1 MLLKIKNFK
10 FTKML
15 KNYIT
20 LSILLV
26 AFNLNAQDTKLDTIK
41 VQDEVKIDS
50 LKVPEKVKLDTLRT
64 QGRVKLDGVATV
76 IGKNIVL
83 DSEIAAYKLELE
95 QQSEGKVEVSDCDML
110 EQIMSRKLL
119 SHHAVVD
126 SIVVTETEVNSQVE
140 RKIAYFLQQLGTEKK
155 VYEYYGFN
163 DMADLRKE
171 FIEVEKEASLVQ
183 KMQQK
188 LTDDVDVT
196 PEEVRSYY
204 KSLEEKN
211 NLPEIGAE
219 IELAQVV
226 LNIKPSQ
233 AEVER
238 VISRLKEIK
247 KEVEGGQSFRMKA
260 ILYSDDPG
268 VTQNS
273 GFYTITR
280 ESQFVKEFK
289 EAAFSLSEGE
299 TSEPFKSD
307 FGYHI
312 LTVEKIKGK
321 QRDVRHILMQPEIT
335 DEQQQQVKD
344 SLIKYRKDILTLQ
357 LTFEEAVKKYSEDK
371 ETKSNN
377 GLLLNPLTSDT
388 KFDLTR
394 MDPTLYARISI
405 LKKAEISEVFYDET
419 RGGEKMFKII
429 LMKSKTEAHVADL
442 SIDYIKIQN
451 LALQKKREEIIA
463 KWTKEK
469 INDTYIKINKD
480 HKKCEFKNNW
490 AKN

>member
-1 MLLKIKNFK
+1 L
-10 FTKML
+10 
-15 KNYIT
+15 
-20 LSILLV
+20 
-26 AFNLNAQDTKLDTIK
+26 
-41 VQDEVKIDS
+41 
-50 LKVPEKVKLDTLRT
+50 
-64 QGRVKLDGVATV
+64 G
-76 IGKNIVL
+76 
-83 DSEIAAYKLELE
+83 SEE
-95 QQSEGKVEVSDCDML
+95 
-110 EQIMSRKLL
+110 
-119 SHHAVVD
+119 
-126 SIVVTETEVNSQVE
+126 
-140 RKIAYFLQQLGTEKK
+140 K

-171 FIEVEKEASLVQ
+171 FIEVEKEASLIQ

-196 PEEVRSYY
+196 PEEVRSYF
-204 KSLEEKN
+204 KSLEKEN

-219 IELAQVV
+219 IELAQIV
-226 LNIKPSQ
+226 LNIKPSE
-233 AEVER
+233 AEIER
-238 VISRLKEIK
+238 VINRLNEIK
-247 KEVEGGQSFRMKA
+247 KDIEDGQSFRMKA

-268 VTQNS
+268 VTSNS
-273 GFYTITR
+273 GFYSINR
-280 ESQFVKEFK
+280 ESGFVKEFK

-299 TSEPFKSD
+299 TSEPFESD

-321 QRDVRHILMQPEIT
+321 QRDVRHLLMQPEIT
-335 DEQQQQVKD
+335 DEQQEQVKD
-344 SLIKYRKDILTLQ
+344 SLTKYKKDILTLK

-377 GLLLNPLTSDT
+377 GFLINPVTSDT
-388 KFDLTR
+388 KFDLTK

-405 LKKAEISEVFYDET
+405 LKEGEISEVFYDET
-419 RGGEKMFKII
+419 REGEKMYKMLLI
-429 LMKSKTEAHVADL
+429 KSKTSAHIADL
-442 SIDYIKIQN
+442 SKDYIKIQS

>member
-1 MLLKIKNFK
+1 MMPLKIKNFK

-15 KNYIT
+15 KKYST
-20 LSILLV
+20 ILILFV
-26 AFNLNAQDTKLDTIK
+26 VLALNAQGK
-41 VQDEVKIDS
+41 
-50 LKVPEKVKLDTLRT
+50 DTLNILNPHE
-64 QGRVKLDGVATV
+64 RVKLDGVATV
-76 IGKNIVL
+76 VGKNIVL

-95 QQSEGKVEVSDCDML
+95 QQSEGKVDISDCDML

-126 SIVVTETEVNSQVE
+126 SIVATETEVNSQVE
-140 RKIAYFLQQLGTEKK
+140 RKIAYFLQQLGSEER
-155 VYEYYGFN
+155 VYQYYGFN

-171 FIEVEKEASLVQ
+171 FIVIEKEALLIQ

-204 KSLEEKN
+204 KSLEKEN
-211 NLPEIGAE
+211 NVPEIGAE
-219 IELAQVV
+219 IELSQIV
-226 LNIKPSQ
+226 LDIKPS
-233 AEVER
+233 EVEEKR
-238 VISRLKEIK
+238 IINRLNEIK
-247 KEVEGGQSFRMKA
+247 KEVEDGQSFRMKA
-260 ILYSDDPG
+260 ILYSKDPG

-273 GFYTITR
+273 GAYTITR

-289 EAAFSLSEGE
+289 EAGFSLNEGE
-299 TSEPFKSD
+299 ISDPFESD

-335 DEQQQQVKD
+335 TEEQQQIKD
-344 SLIKYRKDILTLQ
+344 SLNSLRKDILTLK
-357 LTFEEAVKKYSEDK
+357 LTFEEAVKKYSDDED
-371 ETKSNN
+371 TKANK
-377 GLLLNPLTSDT
+377 GLLVNPETSDT

-394 MDPTLYARISI
+394 MDPALYARISV
-405 LKKAEISEVFYDET
+405 LKEGEISDVFYDET
-419 RGGEKMFKII
+419 RQGEKMFKII
-429 LMKSKTEAHVADL
+429 LMKSKTVAHKADL
-442 SIDYIKIQN
+442 SKDYVKIQN
-451 LALQKKREEIIA
+451 LALRKKREETIA

-469 INDTYIKINKD
+469 ITDTYIKINKD